1 MTDNKANI
9 TISLSVDMNRLSS
22 LISFLTKD
30 AKVKMS
36 VETEPV
42 ESDYH
47 GTEVDT
53 VIVDEVPAE
62 VPAVAEEAVE
72 VPAVAEEAVE
82 EPAVAEEAVAE
93 EAVEEPAVSEEAV
106 EEIVDF
112 DKLCDSIADNL
123 RKMAKDG
130 RRKEAK
136 DIMARYKVTALSKLN
151 TLHESK
157 IIELYNELQEY

>member
-30 AKVKMS
+30 AQVKMS

-42 ESDYH
+42 ESDYQ
-47 GTEVDT
+47 GTEADT

-62 VPAVAEEAVE
+62 AVEAESVEVAEEPVE
-72 VPAVAEEAVE
+72 AESEAEETVE
-82 EPAVAEEAVAE
+82 MDF
-93 EAVEEPAVSEEAV
+93 SE
-106 EEIVDF
+106 
-112 DKLCDSIADNL
+112 LCNSIAEKL
-123 RKMAKDG
+123 RKMAKEG

-136 DIMARYKVTALSKLN
+136 DIMARYKVTALSKLD
-151 TLHESK
+151 TLEEDR
-157 IIELYNELQEY
+157 IVELYNEVQEY

>member
-30 AKVKMS
+30 AQVKMS

-42 ESDYH
+42 ESDYQ
-47 GTEVDT
+47 GTEADT

-62 VPAVAEEAVE
+62 AVEAEEPVEVAEEPVE
-72 VPAVAEEAVE
+72 AEPEAEETVE
-82 EPAVAEEAVAE
+82 MDF
-93 EAVEEPAVSEEAV
+93 SE
-106 EEIVDF
+106 
-112 DKLCDSIADNL
+112 LCNSIAEKL
-123 RKMAKDG
+123 RKMAKEG

-136 DIMARYKVTALSKLN
+136 DIMARYKVTALSKLD
-151 TLHESK
+151 TLEEDR
-157 IIELYNELQEY
+157 IVELYNEVQEY

>member
-30 AKVKMS
+30 AQVKMS

-42 ESDYH
+42 ESDYQ
-47 GTEVDT
+47 GTEADT

-62 VPAVAEEAVE
+62 AVEAEEPVEAESVEVAEEPVE
-72 VPAVAEEAVE
+72 AEETVE
-82 EPAVAEEAVAE
+82 MDF
-93 EAVEEPAVSEEAV
+93 SE
-106 EEIVDF
+106 
-112 DKLCDSIADNL
+112 LCNSIAEKL
-123 RKMAKDG
+123 RKMAKEG

-136 DIMARYKVTALSKLN
+136 DIMARYKVTALSKLD
-151 TLHESK
+151 TLEEDR
-157 IIELYNELQEY
+157 IVELYNEVQEY

>member
-36 VETEPV
+36 VETEPL
-42 ESDYH
+42 ESDYQ
-47 GTEVDT
+47 GTEADT

-62 VPAVAEEAVE
+62 E
-72 VPAVAEEAVE
+72 
-82 EPAVAEEAVAE
+82 AVAEEAVAE
-93 EAVEEPAVSEEAV
+93 EAVEE
-106 EEIVDF
+106 IVDL

>member
-36 VETEPV
+36 VETEPL
-42 ESDYH
+42 ESDYQ
-47 GTEVDT
+47 GTEADT

-62 VPAVAEEAVE
+62 E
-72 VPAVAEEAVE
+72 
-82 EPAVAEEAVAE
+82 AVAEEAVAE
-93 EAVEEPAVSEEAV
+93 

>member
-36 VETEPV
+36 VETEPL
-42 ESDYH
+42 ESDYQ
-47 GTEVDT
+47 GTEADT

-62 VPAVAEEAVE
+62 VPAVAEEAVSE
-72 VPAVAEEAVE
+72 KAVSEEAVSEEAVE
-82 EPAVAEEAVAE
+82 EPAVAE
-93 EAVEEPAVSEEAV
+93 

-157 IIELYNELQEY
+157 IIELYNEIQEY

>member
-30 AKVKMS
+30 AQVKMS

-42 ESDYH
+42 ESDYQ
-47 GTEVDT
+47 GTEADT

-62 VPAVAEEAVE
+62 AVEAEEPVEVAEEPVE
-72 VPAVAEEAVE
+72 AEPVAEETVE
-82 EPAVAEEAVAE
+82 IMDF
-93 EAVEEPAVSEEAV
+93 SE
-106 EEIVDF
+106 
-112 DKLCDSIADNL
+112 LCNSIAEKL
-123 RKMAKDG
+123 RKMAKEG

-136 DIMARYKVTALSKLN
+136 DIMARYKVTALSKLD
-151 TLHESK
+151 TLEEDR
-157 IIELYNELQEY
+157 IVELYNEVQEY

>member
-9 TISLSVDMNRLSS
+9 TISLSVDMNCLSS

-42 ESDYH
+42 ESDYQ
-47 GTEVDT
+47 GTEADT
-53 VIVDEVPAE
+53 VIVDEVTAE
-62 VPAVAEEAVE
+62 V
-72 VPAVAEEAVE
+72 
-82 EPAVAEEAVAE
+82 PAVAEEAVAE
-93 EAVEEPAVSEEAV
+93 EAVAEEAVAEEFVEEPAVAEEAV
-106 EEIVDF
+106 EEIVDC

-136 DIMARYKVTALSKLN
+136 NIMSRYKVTALSKLN
-151 TLHESK
+151 TLAEDK
-157 IIELYNELQEY
+157 IVELFNELQEY

>member
-30 AKVKMS
+30 AQVKMS

-42 ESDYH
+42 ESDYQ
-47 GTEVDT
+47 GTEADT

-62 VPAVAEEAVE
+62 AVEAEEPVEVAEELVE
-72 VPAVAEEAVE
+72 AEPEAEETVE
-82 EPAVAEEAVAE
+82 MDF
-93 EAVEEPAVSEEAV
+93 SE
-106 EEIVDF
+106 
-112 DKLCDSIADNL
+112 LCNSIAEKL
-123 RKMAKDG
+123 RKMAKEG

-136 DIMARYKVTALSKLN
+136 DIMARYKVTALSKLD
-151 TLHESK
+151 TLEEDR
-157 IIELYNELQEY
+157 IVELYNEVQEY

>member
-30 AKVKMS
+30 AQVKMS

-42 ESDYH
+42 ESDYQ
-47 GTEVDT
+47 GTEADT

-62 VPAVAEEAVE
+62 AVEAEEPVEVAEEPVE
-72 VPAVAEEAVE
+72 AESAEAEETVE
-82 EPAVAEEAVAE
+82 MDF
-93 EAVEEPAVSEEAV
+93 SE
-106 EEIVDF
+106 
-112 DKLCDSIADNL
+112 LCNSIAEKL
-123 RKMAKDG
+123 RKMAKEG

-136 DIMARYKVTALSKLN
+136 DIMARYKVTALSKLD
-151 TLHESK
+151 TLEEDR
-157 IIELYNELQEY
+157 IVELYNEVQEY